1 MCQCLACSC
10 CTTCLTLSEVLVIGF
25 PVAVQFLDG
34 SGRRADLSPEVDPVI
49 YKYCIGNV
57 WLCHT
62 WSNLTIICTLNC
74 WSKLFVNY
82 KISHLVYFVLMIFH
96 LLYINLS
103 VYLLPVHTHAL
114 STFTRLFHCVRLLTP
129 DRVISLISVWP
140 TDLFTHLLRQPPI
153 SLFELVCH
161 FDTQGFSE
169 LPLTDCSPGSGEDE
183 PQTPPV
189 RVKQS

>member
-25 PVAVQFLDG
+25 PAAVQFLDG

-49 YKYCIGNV
+49 YKYCIGNF

-62 WSNLTIICTLNC
+62 WANLTIICTLNC

-96 LLYINLS
+96 LQS
-103 VYLLPVHTHAL
+103 VK
-114 STFTRLFHCVRLLTP
+114 
-129 DRVISLISVWP
+129 
-140 TDLFTHLLRQPPI
+140 
-153 SLFELVCH
+153 H
-161 FDTQGFSE
+161 FLCPKNQEIRNFFSQK
-169 LPLTDCSPGSGEDE
+169 SGGYQEFFSIKSNNFI
-183 PQTPPV
+183 QNY
-189 RVKQS
+189 K